1 MSLLDLISE
10 AGLDLVQMVMSA
22 HLNKKN
28 MYKIIKLNQT
38 LPPNGVTVKPFFAPN
53 DEKTLSMRFETYEK
67 ATNHISELQ
76 QKIKILDMANY
87 HIEEI

>member
-1 MSLLDLISE
+1 
-10 AGLDLVQMVMSA
+10 
-22 HLNKKN
+22 

-67 ATNHISELQ
+67 ATNHMQ